1 MFELLGRFLDL
12 GLVDVV
18 VGVVDGIWILVLV
31 VLNVYP
37 FLFIVVLEDA
47 DLERRAN
54 RSARRSC
61 ERRSRLFISSV
72 AQRQSASRSAF

>member
-1 MFELLGRFLDL
+1 VFELLGRFLDL

-72 AQRQSASRSAF
+72 AQRQSASCSAF